1 MATTADSRLAESSR
15 VQTASPETSGERE
28 MKRRHRF
35 QVATYLGPIMFVQVL
50 FVLAPLSFILMFSIL
65 KTGPYGNIVFE
76 LTLENYRNLL
86 DTGYAT
92 VFFKSIY
99 YALQTNLVCI
109 LLSYPLAYY
118 IARYGGRWKAGLLLL
133 IVIPSWTAY
142 IIRLYA
148 LKTILGSNGL
158 INNLLIDLGVIH
170 LPIQFLYTSYAVSAG
185 LVYTWLPFMV
195 LPLYAALE
203 GLDPSLWEAATDLG
217 ATPVRRFFRVTLP
230 LTRGGLLAGT
240 LLVFIPSLGDWLVPH
255 LLGGSK
261 FMMAGT
267 LVAHKFTAAG
277 DIPGGSCLAAAL
289 AFVLLLLIYFVIRFG
304 GRESLEQAL

>member
-1 MATTADSRLAESSR
+1 METTADSLFT
-15 VQTASPETSGERE
+15 QTSNENAMNRE
-28 MKRRHRF
+28 FRS
-35 QVATYLGPIMFVQVL
+35 QIAVYLGPIIFVQLL
-50 FVLAPLSFILMFSIL
+50 FVLAPLSFILIFSFL
-65 KTGPYGNIVFE
+65 KAGPYGKIVFE
-76 LTLENYRNLL
+76 LTLDNYRGLL
-86 DTGYAT
+86 DTGYVT

-99 YALQTNLVCI
+99 YALQTNIACI

-118 IARYGGRWKAGLLLL
+118 IARYGGRLKAFLLLM

-158 INNLLIDLGVIH
+158 INNFLIDLGVTH
-170 LPIQFLYTSYAVSAG
+170 LPIQFLYTPWAVSAG

-195 LPLYAALE
+195 LPLYASLE
-203 GLDPSLWEAATDLG
+203 GLDPSLWECATDLG
-217 ATPVRRFFRVTLP
+217 STPIRRFFKITLP

-261 FMMAGT
+261 FMMAGS
-267 LVAHKFTAAG
+267 LVAHKFTTAG
-277 DIPGGSCLAAAL
+277 DIPGGSCMAAAL
-289 AFVLLLLIYFVIRFG
+289 AFVLLLLIYFVIKFG
-304 GRESLEQAL
+304 GREALEQAL

>member
-1 MATTADSRLAESSR
+1 MEKTADMQLERGIQPDAI
-15 VQTASPETSGERE
+15 QSGF
-28 MKRRHRF
+28 HS
-35 QVATYLGPIMFVQVL
+35 QITTYLGPIIIIQVL
-50 FVLAPLSFILMFSIL
+50 FVLLPLFFILAYSFFKS
-65 KTGPYGNIVFE
+65 GPYGNLIFE
-76 LTLENYRNLL
+76 FTLDNYRSIL
-86 DTGYAT
+86 DTGYAM
-92 VFFKSIY
+92 VFFKSMY
-99 YALQTNLVCI
+99 YALQTNLMCI

-118 IARYGGRWKAGLLLL
+118 IARYGGRHKAFLLFM

-158 INNLLIDLGVIH
+158 INNFILDLGLIE
-170 LPIQFLYTSYAVSAG
+170 LPIRFLYTPWAVSIG

-195 LPLYAALE
+195 LPLYASLE

-217 ATPVRRFFRVTLP
+217 SAPFRRFVRITLP

-240 LLVFIPSLGDWLVPH
+240 ILVFIPSLGDWLVPY

-267 LVAHKFTAAG
+267 LVAHKFTTAG

-289 AFVLLLLIYFVIRFG
+289 AFILLILLFLVIKFG
-304 GRESLEQAL
+304 GREALEQAL

>member
-1 MATTADSRLAESSR
+1 METTADLTHAGGLEPAAVPHAPRSQLA
-15 VQTASPETSGERE
+15 V
-28 MKRRHRF
+28 
-35 QVATYLGPIMFVQVL
+35 YLGPIVLVQLL
-50 FVLAPLSFILMFSIL
+50 FVLVPLSFILVFSFL
-65 KTGPYGNIVFE
+65 ETGPYGKIIFQF
-76 LTLENYRNLL
+76 TLDNYRGII
-86 DTGYAT
+86 DAGYAK

-99 YALQTNLVCI
+99 YALQTNLMCI
-109 LLSYPLAYY
+109 LLSYPLAYF
-118 IARYGGRWKAGLLLL
+118 IARYGGRWKAFLLFM

-158 INNLLIDLGVIH
+158 INNFLFDLGLIE
-170 LPIQFLYTSYAVSAG
+170 LPIQFLYTQWAVSLG

-195 LPLYAALE
+195 LPLYASLE
-203 GLDPSLWEAATDLG
+203 GLDPSLWEAAEDLG
-217 ATPVRRFFRVTLP
+217 STPVRRFVRVTLP

-267 LVAHKFTAAG
+267 LVAHKFTTAG

-289 AFVLLLLIYFVIRFG
+289 AAILLLFLYFVIKFG
-304 GRESLEQAL
+304 GREALEQAL

>member
-1 MATTADSRLAESSR
+1 METTVDSTFA
-15 VQTASPETSGERE
+15 ETSGETDIKSGVRS
-28 MKRRHRF
+28 
-35 QVATYLGPIMFVQVL
+35 QIAVYLGPIIFVQLL
-50 FVLAPLSFILMFSIL
+50 FVLAPLSIILIFSFL
-65 KTGPYGNIVFE
+65 KAGPYGKILFE
-76 LTLENYRNLL
+76 PTLDNYRGLL
-86 DTGYAT
+86 DMGYVT

-99 YALQTNLVCI
+99 YALQTNIACI

-118 IARYGGRWKAGLLLL
+118 IARYGGKLKAFLLLM
-133 IVIPSWTAY
+133 IIIPSWTAY

-158 INNLLIDLGVIH
+158 INNFLIDLGLID
-170 LPIQFLYTSYAVSAG
+170 LPIQFLYTPWAVSAG

-195 LPLYAALE
+195 LPLYASLE

-217 ATPVRRFFRVTLP
+217 STSIRRFFRITLP

-240 LLVFIPSLGDWLVPH
+240 LLVFIPSLGDWLVPY

-267 LVAHKFTAAG
+267 LVAHKFTTAG

-289 AFVLLLLIYFVIRFG
+289 AFVLLLLIYFVIKFG